1 MTSLPPRE
9 RGLKSPRLPI
19 FKIGLFVAP
28 PAGAWI
34 EMRKYRRTV
43 SQRFVAP
50 PAGAWIE
57 MLQMQVSQNDILSLP
72 PRERGLKFL
81 FTI

>member
-34 EMRKYRRTV
+34 EIDEVLRGMTEK
-43 SQRFVAP
+43 A
-50 PAGAWIE
+50 
-57 MLQMQVSQNDILSLP
+57 MSLP
-72 PRERGLKFL
+72 PRERGLKSIKQNYGQPE
-81 FTI
+81 FTSLPPRERGLK